1 LKAWLGPKEGSAL
14 NAITI
19 EDDIVPIRQEPIEEG
34 IDMSDIPEADVEE
47 TDIDAQ
53 NDDKK
58 LVPRTNYEGFSIY
71 GQYMCLFVKKIGG
84 QSHATA
90 AKAASSQQMME
101 NWISTQVAA
110 QADLED
116 DAD

>member
-1 LKAWLGPKEGSAL
+1 LKAWLEPKEGSAL

-19 EDDIVPIRQEPIEEG
+19 DDNIVPIREESIQEEIN
-34 IDMSDIPEADVEE
+34 INDIPEAGAEEIDV
-47 TDIDAQ
+47 DPQI
-53 NDDKK
+53 DDKK

-71 GQYMCLFVKKIGG
+71 GQYMCLFVKKKGG
-84 QSHATA
+84 QLSTTA

-110 QADLED
+110 QADPED
-116 DAD
+116 EAD